1 MLMTMASRRS
11 LSLTSSEA
19 MINKSIL
26 KSKTFWVQVATLASV
41 FAPPVQA
48 FLVTNPVEFVALLT
62 AINTVVRF
70 VTSGRIVVL
79 GETPDQG

>member
-1 MLMTMASRRS
+1 M
-11 LSLTSSEA
+11 
-19 MINKSIL
+19 
-26 KSKTFWVQVATLASV
+26 QVATLASV